1 MIVDPDRAELERS
14 APTHGSPDVFGP
26 DAGGQVMVDIG
37 RVARRGIVDPVT
49 GLTTGSVASL
59 QAGCDLPSMKFC
71 PGMALLPKLIRI
83 CHYTSIMARW
93 I

>member
-1 MIVDPDRAELERS
+1 
-14 APTHGSPDVFGP
+14 
-26 DAGGQVMVDIG
+26 MVDIG

-83 CHYTSIMARW
+83 CHYTSIMARC